1 MRIWLLLAAL
11 NGFLAVAA
19 GAIGS
24 HILRARES
32 GAAGDLAV
40 FETAVRYHMWH
51 ALALLAI
58 AWLASIEPGRTMI
71 PIAGW
76 SFIAGIILFCGTLYL
91 IGATGSRA
99 LAGLAPIGGVAFLAG
114 WAALAAVAWQMR

>member
-24 HILRARES
+24 HVVRARQS
-32 GAAGDLAV
+32 GADLEV
-40 FETAVRYHMWH
+40 FETAVRYHIWH
-51 ALALLAI
+51 ALALLGV
-58 AWLASIEPGRTMI
+58 AWLASLDLGRSMVAV
-71 PIAGW
+71 AGW
-76 SFIAGIILFCGTLYL
+76 AFVAGIVLFCGTLYT

-99 LAGLAPIGGVAFLAG
+99 LAGLAPVGGLAFLAG
-114 WAALAAVAWQMR
+114 WAALAVAAWQMR